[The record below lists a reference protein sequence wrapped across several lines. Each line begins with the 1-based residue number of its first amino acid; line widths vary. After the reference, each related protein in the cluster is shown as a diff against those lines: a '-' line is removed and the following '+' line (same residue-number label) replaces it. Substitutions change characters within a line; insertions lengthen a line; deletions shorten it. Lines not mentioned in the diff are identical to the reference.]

1 MGWLWNNLGL
11 VLELSLEHIRLSAI
25 PILIGFAAAIPL
37 GWVASRVRWLRGT
50 LLGVFGILFTIPSL
64 ALFVILPPILG
75 TRILSD
81 TNVIVALSIYATAL
95 MLRGTVDAFDNVS
108 RDVLQSATAM
118 GYSSTSRFW
127 RVLLPLSGPVLLAN
141 LRVVSVSTVSL
152 LPVAQLI
159 GKGGLGY
166 LFTNG
171 YQRDNTD
178 AILVGIVFVLLIA
191 LLFDL
196 VLVLLGRMLMP
207 WARARNRSAF
217 RSGFRNLI
225 SSLRQPGA
233 SAP

>member
-1 MGWLWNNLGL
+1 MAWLCNNLGL
-11 VLELSLEHIRLSAI
+11 VLELTVEHIRLSAI

-37 GWVASRVRWLRGT
+37 GWVASRVRWIRGP
-50 LLGVFGILFTIPSL
+50 LLGAFGILFTIPSL
-64 ALFVILPPILG
+64 ALFVLLPPILG
-75 TRILSD
+75 TRILD
-81 TNVIVALSIYATAL
+81 DVNVIVALSVYAVAL

-108 RDVLQSATAM
+108 PDVLQSATAM
-118 GYSSTSRFW
+118 GYSSTGRFW
-127 RVLLPLSGPVLLAN
+127 RVLFPLAGPVLLAN

-171 YQRDNTD
+171 YQRDNS
-178 AILVGIVFVLLIA
+178 AEIIAGIVFVLLVA

-207 WARARNRSAF
+207 WARGGNRAAS
-217 RSGFRNLI
+217 RSSLRNLI
-225 SSLRQPGA
+225 SSSGQQGVGA
-233 SAP
+233 